1 MKKILISVLSL
12 SLIFSGCGQ
21 ISPKNE
27 NIESPTGDT
36 TVTAMSPAYQETET
50 EPVSAPD
57 FSHTSQ
63 ADYVSMSFERRHFET
78 FDQETGEKL
87 LLNFDAAWPLV
98 MISDNPDASEKITA
112 ALREDSSRF
121 IKGYREEGDLYTP
134 MGQEKAAE
142 YAREDYP
149 MRGDDFLPYAVERTY
164 EITRGDDAVLS
175 VMAQDYM
182 YMGGAH
188 GSCMRK
194 YLVFDTKT
202 GDRLSFSDL
211 SEGPNGL
218 WAKIMEVVRT
228 LAAEDPDISGRINL
242 EENQLEAALAA
253 LIRDGSW
260 FFEGDFLMLESQE
273 YELGAYAAGMVRFP
287 MSMEDLKN
295 DLKEKYRP
303 AHQERGDLILTE
315 KTDLLAIDLI
325 QQGEYPAELYLEA
338 GNPVTHVKVFT
349 LEPYA
354 NGEDIHRG
362 RVLWAAGQ
370 MKNCALQLLVEVPEL
385 IPNLGVEYV
394 GVDGAP
400 HTYAI
405 AQSGED
411 GHYFL
416 MELDLY

>member
-1 MKKILISVLSL
+1 MKKLLISALSL
-12 SLIFSGCGQ
+12 CLIFSGCGQ
-21 ISPKNE
+21 NSAE
-27 NIESPTGDT
+27 NAGTTPPTADT
-36 TVTAMSPAYQETET
+36 AVTTM
-50 EPVSAPD
+50 APD
-57 FSHTSQ
+57 LQESETAAVPENDFSQVSE
-63 ADYVSMSFERRHFET
+63 AGYVSMSFDRKHFET
-78 FDQETGEKL
+78 FDQETGKTL
-87 LLNFDAAWPLV
+87 LLNFEADWPLV
-98 MISDNPDASEKITA
+98 TISGNPEASEKITA

-121 IKGYREEGDLYTP
+121 IKGFRKEGDLYTP

-149 MRGDDFLPYAVERTY
+149 MRGEAFLPYAVERTY
-164 EITRGDDAVLS
+164 EITRGDDALLS

-202 GDRLSFSDL
+202 GNRLSFSDL
-211 SEGPNGL
+211 TEGPNGL
-218 WAKIMEVVRT
+218 WAKIMEVMRI

-242 EENQLEAALAA
+242 EGDQREAALAA

-287 MSMEDLKN
+287 ISMEDLKN
-295 DLKEKYRP
+295 DLKAEYRP
-303 AHQERGDLILTE
+303 VHQERGDLTLTE
-315 KTDLLAIDLI
+315 ETDLLAVDLI

-338 GNPVTHVKVFT
+338 RKPVEHVKIFT
-349 LEPYA
+349 LEPYD
-354 NGEDIHRG
+354 NGADVHKG

-370 MKNCALQLLVEVPEL
+370 MENCALQLIVEVPEL

-394 GVDGAP
+394 GRDGAP
-400 HTYAI
+400 HAYAI

-416 MELDLY
+416 MELNLY